1 MFEKVIT
8 EQLDFKD
15 RKSLAILEAE
25 LERRKSYVWKT
36 KSGNLIKVKDMSTEH
51 LENAIRQLRKH
62 WEEVD
67 YIRENIEGCM
77 DPMDYYD

>member
-8 EQLDFKD
+8 EQLDFKN

-36 KSGNLIKVKDMSTEH
+36 KSGDLIKVKDMSTKH

-67 YIRENIEGCM
+67 FIRENVEGSM

>member
-1 MFEKVIT
+1 MFKSIV

-25 LERRKSYVWKT
+25 LERRKTYVWKT
-36 KSGNLIKVKDMSTEH
+36 KSGDLIKVKDMSNEH
-51 LENAIRQLRKH
+51 LENAIRQLRRH

-67 YIRENIEGCM
+67 YICENIEGCM

>member
-1 MFEKVIT
+1 MFEKIIT

-25 LERRKSYVWKT
+25 LERRKSYVWKM

-51 LENAIRQLRKH
+51 LENAIRQLREH

-67 YIRENIEGCM
+67 CICEEM
-77 DPMDYYD
+77 EVL

>member
-8 EQLDFKD
+8 EQLDFRD

-36 KSGNLIKVKDMSTEH
+36 KSGDLIKVKDMSMEN

-62 WEEVD
+62 WKGE
-67 YIRENIEGCM
+67 
-77 DPMDYYD
+77 

>member
-67 YIRENIEGCM
+67 CIREETEVL
-77 DPMDYYD
+77 

>member
-1 MFEKVIT
+1 MLEKVIT

-25 LERRKSYVWKT
+25 LERRKSYAWKT
-36 KSGNLIKVKDMSTEH
+36 KSGDLIKVKDMSTEH
-51 LENAIRQLRKH
+51 LENAIKKLRKH

-67 YIRENIEGCM
+67 YIHENIEGCM

>member
-1 MFEKVIT
+1 MLEKVIT

-25 LERRKSYVWKT
+25 LGRRKSYVWKT
-36 KSGNLIKVKDMSTEH
+36 KSGDLIKVKDMSTEH

-67 YIRENIEGCM
+67 YIHENIEGCM

>member
-1 MFEKVIT
+1 MFKSIV

-15 RKSLAILEAE
+15 RKSLDILEAE
-25 LERRKSYVWKT
+25 LERRKIYVWKT
-36 KSGNLIKVKDMSTEH
+36 KSGDLIKVKDMSNEH
-51 LENAIRQLRKH
+51 LENAIRQLRRH

-77 DPMDYYD
+77 DLMDYYD